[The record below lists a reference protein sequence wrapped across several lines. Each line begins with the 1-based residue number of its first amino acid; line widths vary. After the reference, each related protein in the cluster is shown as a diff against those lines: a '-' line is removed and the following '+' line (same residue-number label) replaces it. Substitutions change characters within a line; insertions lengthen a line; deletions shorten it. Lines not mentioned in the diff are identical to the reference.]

1 MMQMNQQTRPAQ
13 AKEMYSEIKPS
24 VDSRGVVGGASGGGG
39 GAISAEDMRRQ
50 RLARL
55 GGGGR

>member
-1 MMQMNQQTRPAQ
+1 MMQMNQQTRPTQ

-24 VDSRGVVGGASGGGG
+24 VDSRGVVGGASGGA
-39 GAISAEDMRRQ
+39 AISAEDMRRQ

>member
-1 MMQMNQQTRPAQ
+1 MNQQTRPAQ

-39 GAISAEDMRRQ
+39 AISAEDMRRQ